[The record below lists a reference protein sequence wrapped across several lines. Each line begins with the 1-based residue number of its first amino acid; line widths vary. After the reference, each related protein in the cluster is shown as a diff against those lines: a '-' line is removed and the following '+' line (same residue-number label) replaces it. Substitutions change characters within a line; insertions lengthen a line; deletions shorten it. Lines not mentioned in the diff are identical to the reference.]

1 MGDILSIK
9 VDGTLPEKVEKWAT
23 FSRNQMSP
31 GGTVSAT
38 MQELPY
44 DDDPEWNTS
53 FANSLETLQRLADKA
68 QKDYEAGRTD
78 ELDPDNL

>member
-1 MGDILSIK
+1 MGDKLSIK
-9 VDGTLPEKVEKWAT
+9 ANGTLPVKAEKWAT
-23 FSRNQMSP
+23 FSQNQMSP
-31 GGTVSAT
+31 GSADSAAV
-38 MQELPY
+38 QELPY

-68 QKDYEAGRTD
+68 QKDFEEGRTV